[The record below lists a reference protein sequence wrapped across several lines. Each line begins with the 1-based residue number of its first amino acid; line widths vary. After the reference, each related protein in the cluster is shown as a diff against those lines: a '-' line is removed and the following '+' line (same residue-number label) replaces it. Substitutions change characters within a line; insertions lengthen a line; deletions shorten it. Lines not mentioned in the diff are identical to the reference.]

1 MTHGLCPCII
11 CCTTTI
17 KIPLQN
23 MQRANISRYHL
34 SWFSQSP
41 LFLDPCTI
49 TGAPVFPYS
58 VSFRK
63 SRSERYS
70 PSKPF
75 CVLHQ
80 PTLLCKKLSD
90 AYLFSSMRCKYAS
103 ILTFLFFFV
112 KFFCI
117 FYGLQLP
124 QGAYPSKISCSRVP
138 LYAFLLL
145 SFILDT
151 DEHDG
156 L

>member
-1 MTHGLCPCII
+1 
-11 CCTTTI
+11 
-17 KIPLQN
+17 

-34 SWFSQSP
+34 SWFLQSP
-41 LFLDPCTI
+41 LFLDPCTV

-90 AYLFSSMRCKYAS
+90 TYLFSSMRCKYAS
-103 ILTFLFFFV
+103 ILTLIFFLV

-117 FYGLQLP
+117 FLRFTASAG
-124 QGAYPSKISCSRVP
+124 SISVEDKLLTCTVITLFVCIFYSRYRRAGRLVE
-138 LYAFLLL
+138 LFRVC
-145 SFILDT
+145 I
-151 DEHDG
+151 
-156 L
+156 